1 MRLEPPARSGR
12 VKVPRPNVIIV
23 AAIIVAISLMVA
35 SCQARYVFNLMYD
48 SNPPQAV
55 WPEMPAR

>member
-1 MRLEPPARSGR
+1 MRPAQSDQRGK

-23 AAIIVAISLMVA
+23 AAIIMAVALMVA

-48 SNPPQAV
+48 SNPPEAV